1 MKVGIFTDS
10 YKPEI
15 SGLVSSICTLKQA
28 LEGRGHEV
36 FVFAP
41 GNSDTE
47 EEERVF
53 RLPSMPVFFEKS
65 LRLAIG
71 VTPEALGAINRY
83 KIDIIHTQTEFSLGI
98 FGKIVAR
105 SCGLPL
111 VHTYHTMYKDYLHY
125 FVPGAKREAKK
136 TGAQRRASVIRQ
148 LSEDMVRGFSRDFCN
163 SCDAVIAPTEK
174 VHDLLSSYGVKRPIR
189 VLPSGVRLERF
200 EAAARDPDARRRAR
214 EELGIDEDTPIVAF
228 IGRVAKE
235 KSIDMIIRAMPGLV
249 AKLPRVKLLVVGD
262 GPERGAL
269 ESLAAEACPPGSC
282 IFAGSRPW
290 AEIPDYYRAADAFV
304 TASVT
309 ETQGLT
315 VLEAMAAEVPV
326 AARQDPSFSSMIR
339 DGRDGLLF
347 SSLPELSDALYR
359 ILSEGETARRLVESA
374 RDKARSF
381 SSQAF
386 GEGAEAVYEEAIR
399 LKAAARERDF
409 FVNFPRVLVGPDA
422 GAEPRYQAALPLAA
436 MRGTGRAA
444 AAAPISRSGLGRTNQ
459 P

>member
-41 GNSDTE
+41 SNSDTE
-47 EEERVF
+47 DEERVF

-71 VTPEALGAINRY
+71 VTPEALSAINRY
-83 KIDIIHTQTEFSLGI
+83 KLDIIHTQTEFSLGI

-105 SCGLPL
+105 GCGLPL

-125 FVPGAKREAKK
+125 FVPGARR
-136 TGAQRRASVIRQ
+136 GARIGGARIGGARGKGPSEVIRQ
-148 LSEDMVRGFSRDFCN
+148 LSEDMVRAFSRDFCN

-174 VHDLLSSYGVKRPIR
+174 VRELLAAYGVKRPIR

-200 EAAARDPDARRRAR
+200 EAAARTPDARRRAR
-214 EELGIDEDTPIVAF
+214 AELGIDDGTPLAAF
-228 IGRVAKE
+228 IGRIAKE
-235 KSIDMIIRAMPGLV
+235 KSIDMIIRAMPSL
-249 AKLPRVKLLVVGD
+249 AARLPEVRLLVVGE
-262 GPERGAL
+262 GPERQAL
-269 ESLAAEACPPGSC
+269 EALAAEICPPGRC

-315 VLEAMAAEVPV
+315 VLEAMAAEIPV

-339 DGRDGLLF
+339 DGKDGLLF
-347 SSLPELSDALYR
+347 SSQVELSDALYR
-359 ILSEGETARRLVESA
+359 ILSDAGTARSLVGSA
-374 RDKARSF
+374 REKARSF
-381 SSQAF
+381 SAQAF
-386 GEGAEAVYEEAIR
+386 GGGAEAVYEEAIR
-399 LKAAARERDF
+399 LKAEARERDF
-409 FVNFPRVLVGPDA
+409 FLNFPRVLSARTLALSRDIRQLFHP
-422 GAEPRYQAALPLAA
+422 PRW
-436 MRGTGRAA
+436 GE
-444 AAAPISRSGLGRTNQ
+444 
-459 P
+459 